1 MRFLGTPTTAWH
13 PVHYHSTP
21 TSNTSFLKCCNLGPA
36 VANHR
41 LSFPP
46 KLIST
51 NPQKENLY
59 PQRTRQRKLP
69 LCSQGSSQAANITIE
84 IRPEFSTQF
93 KEPVNPTQT
102 HTRTQARTEARTEL
116 KLISESVG
124 SPCVP
129 KRADQPRVR
138 S

>member
-1 MRFLGTPTTAWH
+1 MRFLGPPTTAWH
-13 PVHYHSTP
+13 PMHHHSTP

-36 VANHR
+36 VTNRH

-51 NPQKENLY
+51 NPQEENFH
-59 PQRTRQRKLP
+59 PQRTRQQKLP
-69 LCSQGSSQAANITIE
+69 LCSQGSSQAAKITIE
-84 IRPEFSTQF
+84 IRPEFCTRF

-129 KRADQPRVR
+129 KRVDQPRVR